1 MTARPFARLASVAL
15 LALAAGC
22 SDHRPA
28 ATSDNSATQPATG
41 SATDWTVHLKAAGP
55 IRFGMS
61 LGEARQAT
69 GNVLG
74 GGQGAVGCAYVEPPG
89 VPPGMLF
96 MVENARVVRVDVD
109 STGVRTDR
117 GAGVGMSEADVRALY
132 PGGLAVQ
139 PHKYDSTGRYLIYAP
154 SEPADSSYRLVF
166 ETDGRIVRRFRAGLR
181 PAVEYVEG
189 CS

>member
-1 MTARPFARLASVAL
+1 MTALPVARLALVAL

-22 SDHRPA
+22 ADRRPA

-41 SATDWTVHLKAAGP
+41 SATGWTVHLRGAGP

-61 LGEARQAT
+61 LGEARRAT

-74 GGQGAVGCAYVEPPG
+74 GGRGAVGCAYVVPPG

-96 MVENARVVRVDVD
+96 MVENARVVRVDVN

-117 GAGVGMSEADVRALY
+117 GAGVGMSEADVRGLY
-132 PGGLAVQ
+132 PEGLTVQ
-139 PHKYDSTGRYLIYAP
+139 PHKYDSTGHDLVYAP
-154 SEPADSSYRLVF
+154 SEPADSSFRVVF